1 MLNADSRAPKRP
13 SDDQTR
19 IPNPISPMIVA
30 LARIS
35 LTARTIVDTELSGNI
50 RESSLTR
57 YVDSSARPN
66 SPSSDTARNSSG
78 TNASSA

>member
-13 SDDQTR
+13 SDDQMSS
-19 IPNPISPMIVA
+19 PSPISPMTVA

-50 RESSLTR
+50 RDSSLTR
-57 YVDSSARPN
+57 
-66 SPSSDTARNSSG
+66 
-78 TNASSA
+78 